1 MSALMKHLGDQ
12 QEKALHLRTML
23 DALQLMNLEK
33 LDPKTQGDL
42 IGSACMLARDI
53 NISLDIVN
61 LPEEEPAPVAETPVI
76 ALYRQYAAITD
87 EAEAHPSIDD
97 DELDRLFYNRRDE
110 IEDRMMALPCQTPA
124 DFAAKSIIAHCHG
137 GVVPDWETNP
147 IWIEARAL
155 VGGAA

>member
-1 MSALMKHLGDQ
+1 MSALMKYLAAQ
-12 QEKALHLRTML
+12 QDKSLHLRTML
-23 DALQLMNLEK
+23 DALQGLNLRNIE
-33 LDPKTQGDL
+33 PKIQGDL
-42 IGSACMLARDI
+42 IGSACMVAEDL
-53 NISLDIVN
+53 NTSLDIVN
-61 LPEEEPAPVAETPVI
+61 LPDEKGDTAAETPI
-76 ALYRQYAAITD
+76 MALYRQHVEITK
-87 EAEAHPSIDD
+87 EAMDHPSIDD